1 MAGLREE
8 KKQQTRRAIIDAAVQ
23 LFGEQGYERTSIEQ
37 LARAAGIGK
46 GTIYS
51 YFKTKS
57 EIFLAYCEDELEFLY
72 KTLAEQSDPDTP
84 LIDQLL
90 TLFTGMFHYVMK
102 NKEFGRILMRE
113 RVFPKELTLEK
124 SQYLDNHHLEMLDQM
139 FRRAKQRGELRPDA
153 DLFFTA
159 AHLYG
164 IYLITVAAWFEGRI
178 ESEAEVVGYLQVMI
192 RQAFD
197 GVVPSRQEEQ

>member
-1 MAGLREE
+1 MAGVREE
-8 KKQQTRRAIIDAAVQ
+8 KKQQTRQAIIRAAVQ
-23 LFGEQGYERTSIEQ
+23 LFGDQGYERTSIEQ

-57 EIFLAYCEDELEFLY
+57 EIFLAYGEDELEFLY
-72 KTLAEQSDPDTP
+72 KRLAEESDPDTP
-84 LIDQLL
+84 LSDQLL
-90 TLFTGMFHYVMK
+90 TLLIGLFRYVMK

-124 SQYLDNHHLEMLDQM
+124 SQDLDNRHLEMLNRM
-139 FRRAKQRGELRPDA
+139 FRRAQERGELRPDA

-159 AHLYG
+159 AHFYG
-164 IYLITVAAWFEGRI
+164 IYLITMMAWFEGRI
-178 ESEAEVVGYLQVMI
+178 EKEAEVAEYLQVMI
-192 RQAFD
+192 RQALN
-197 GVVPSRQEEQ
+197 GVAPTGREEQ

>member
-1 MAGLREE
+1 MAGIREG
-8 KKQQTRRAIIDAAVQ
+8 KKQQTRRAIIRAAVQ
-23 LFGEQGYERTSIEQ
+23 LFGEQGYERTSIEK

-72 KTLAEQSDPDTP
+72 QTLAEESDPDTP

-90 TLFTGMFHYVMK
+90 TLFTGMFRYVMK

-139 FRRAKQRGELRPDA
+139 FRRAKQRGELIPDA
-153 DLFFTA
+153 DLFFTG

-178 ESEAEVVGYLQVMI
+178 ESESEVREYLQIMI
-192 RQAFD
+192 RQALH
-197 GVVPSRQEEQ
+197 GMAPTGKEEQ

>member
-1 MAGLREE
+1 VAGVREE
-8 KKQQTRRAIIDAAVQ
+8 KKQQTRQAIIRAAVQ
-23 LFGEQGYERTSIEQ
+23 LFGDQGYERTSIEK

-57 EIFLAYCEDELEFLY
+57 EIFLAYCEDELDFLY
-72 KTLAEQSDPDTP
+72 KELAAKSDPDTP
-84 LIDQLL
+84 LYEQLL

-124 SQYLDNHHLEMLDQM
+124 SQDLDNRHLQMLNRM
-139 FRRAKQRGELRPDA
+139 FRQAQQRGELRPDA

-159 AHLYG
+159 AHFYG
-164 IYLITVAAWFEGRI
+164 IYLITMMAWFEGRI
-178 ESEAEVVGYLQVMI
+178 ESAAEVVGYLQVMI
-192 RQAFD
+192 RQALN
-197 GVVPSRQEEQ
+197 GVAPARKEKQ

>member
-1 MAGLREE
+1 VAGVREE
-8 KKQQTRRAIIDAAVQ
+8 KKQQTRQAIIGAAVQ
-23 LFGEQGYERTSIEQ
+23 LFGDKGYDRTSIEQ

-72 KTLAEQSDPDTP
+72 KRLATKSDPDTP

-90 TLFTGMFHYVMK
+90 TLFTGMFRYVMK

-124 SQYLDNHHLEMLDQM
+124 SQHLDNRHLEILDQM

-153 DLFFTA
+153 DLFFTG

-178 ESEAEVVGYLQVMI
+178 ESESEVREYLQVMI
-192 RQAFD
+192 RQALN
-197 GVVPSRQEEQ
+197 GVALAGKEEQ